1 MPAAHPRPS
10 PAILAPRNHFACST
24 RPVSDVPAGADRSSR
39 PSSRGAVMT
48 VALTR
53 SIGTFVEG
61 LMFEHVPPAAV
72 AVAATGFTD
81 CVACGLAGNAEPVVR
96 IVLAAL
102 PTRAC
107 SGEATLIGESERASA
122 PDAALAN
129 GVACHALDYDDFA
142 LSGHPSTVLVPAIL
156 AEGEAV
162 GATGR
167 DAICAYVA
175 GYETWA
181 DLVGRDR
188 DPHHDKGWH
197 PTGVFG
203 AVAAAA
209 ASAKLRRL
217 DAERAGHAVGLAAS
231 MAAGLA
237 ANFGSMAKPFH
248 AGRAAQSGVLA
259 ARLAAAGMTA
269 APDALERAPGFLHA
283 VSPRG
288 HVDLDRAPVFGR
300 EWAILRLGL
309 NVKRYPVAY
318 CCQRSLDAV
327 FALLAARP
335 VRPDQVRGA
344 RALMSPTEAGI
355 LKHHRPRTGLE
366 AKFSAEFALAAA
378 ILAGQVGLGELTD
391 GFVQRSDVQE
401 LLGRVRVET
410 TDDADP
416 DMPTFARFERVTVEL
431 EDGTTI
437 ESPEVYRARGSA
449 GAPLTREELW
459 DKFRD
464 CAGSCLGEAEARCL
478 FDRLQDL
485 AS

>member
-1 MPAAHPRPS
+1 
-10 PAILAPRNHFACST
+10 
-24 RPVSDVPAGADRSSR
+24 
-39 PSSRGAVMT
+39 MT
-48 VALTR
+48 VGLTR
-53 SIGTFVEG
+53 SIGAFVEG
-61 LMFEHVPPAAV
+61 LAFEHLPPAAV
-72 AVAATGFTD
+72 AVATTGFID
-81 CVACGLAGNAEPVVR
+81 CVSCGLAGGAEPVVR
-96 IVLAAL
+96 IVIDSL
-102 PTRAC
+102 PTRAHA
-107 SGEATLIGESERASA
+107 GEATLIGDIERASA

-142 LSGHPSTVLVPAIL
+142 LFGHPSTVLVPAIL

-162 GATGR
+162 GATGP

-209 ASAKLRRL
+209 AAAKLRRL
-217 DAERAGHAVGLAAS
+217 DAERVGHAVGLAAS

-269 APDALERAPGFLHA
+269 APDALERVPGFLHA

-288 HVDLDRAPVFGR
+288 DVDLDRAPTFGR
-300 EWAILRLGL
+300 EWAILRYGL

-327 FALLAARP
+327 FALLAAQP
-335 VRPDQVRGA
+335 VRPDHVRGV

-378 ILAGQVGLGELTD
+378 ILAGRVGLGELTD
-391 GFVQRSDVQE
+391 EFVQRPDVQE

-431 EDGTTI
+431 ADGTTI
-437 ESPEVYRARGSA
+437 ASPEVYRARGSA

-464 CAGSCLGEAEARCL
+464 CAGARLAEAEARRL

-485 AS
+485 ARIGSVAEVLRAAGGPTALSTADSGEEHPELMPDAR